1 MKNKRVAT
9 KSLISVGV
17 TLLLS
22 LIMIIVS
29 IGSIVSISIDFYN
42 VLREDVAIT
51 EEVLSS
57 EMDVNSIARHIRDM
71 ALFGY
76 DANTVTEIQDSIA
89 SLDASLSSIQSL
101 YPGKDGLADDYV
113 QAVETWKSAFSDI
126 STALQAGDTAR
137 VSQLIQNECSP
148 RLDEAVA
155 AGQSLI
161 DKMQNETDTMVAGL
175 ENRIMISIVF
185 LCVLVVISIAVG
197 IGLNLYTVR
206 SIVVP
211 LGQAEQA
218 VIALSEGNLSY
229 ELDYESQDEIGQ
241 ICAAVRRSQQILHN
255 AIEDIV
261 NVTKGLA
268 NGDLSGGVSQQY
280 PGELSPIKED
290 IEYLLDQLNDTMA
303 SILQAADQVAAGA
316 DQVSNG
322 SQALAQ
328 GSTEQ
333 ASAVEELS
341 ATITDLEHSAQ
352 ANRQTAKTA
361 KERADQASEQVRI
374 SNERMQE
381 MRRAMGD
388 ILNGQ
393 KDISKIIETIE
404 NIAFQTNILAL
415 NAAVEAARAG
425 SAGKG
430 FAVVADEVRNLA
442 SKSDHAA
449 KQTKKLIES
458 SMSAVEHGGELA
470 EDVDANMQKTVEYAG
485 KAIEYMEKLADS
497 TVSEAEAIEQLTT
510 GVDQISAVVQTN
522 SATSEESAAA
532 SEELSSQA
540 VMMKQM
546 IQRFQLRGA
555 TSYTHEAEP
564 ASQPASVS
572 HLSPSSSHLSPSSS
586 HLSSSSSHLSP
597 SSSHVEESSAPE
609 ENRFSKY

>member
-9 KSLISVGV
+9 KMLISVGI

-22 LIMIIVS
+22 LAMIIVS
-29 IGSIVSISIDFYN
+29 ISSIVSISTDFHN

-51 EEVLSS
+51 EAVLDS

-76 DANTVTEIQDSIA
+76 DTTTEGEIEDSIA

-101 YPGKDGLADDYV
+101 YMGTDGLADEYV
-113 QAVETWKSAFSDI
+113 QAVENWKSAFSDI

-137 VSQLIQNECSP
+137 VEQLIQTQCSP
-148 RLDEAVA
+148 RLDQAVST
-155 AGQSLI
+155 GQALI
-161 DKMQNETDTMVAGL
+161 DHLQGETDAMVGGL
-175 ENRIMISIVF
+175 ESRIMFSIVI
-185 LCVLVVISIAVG
+185 LCTLVVVSVVVG

-206 SIVVP
+206 SIVAP
-211 LGQAEQA
+211 LHQAQQA
-218 VIALSEGNLSY
+218 VVAFSQGDLSY
-229 ELDYESQDEIGQ
+229 QLDYESRDELGS
-241 ICAAVRRSQQILHN
+241 ICSAVRSSQQILHN

-261 NVTKGLA
+261 SVTKRLA
-268 NGDLSGGVSQQY
+268 DGDLTCEMTQQY
-280 PGELSPIKED
+280 PGELAPIKEN

-316 DQVSNG
+316 DQVSTG
-322 SQALAQ
+322 SQGLAQ

-341 ATITDLEHSAQ
+341 ATINDLEHSAQ
-352 ANRQTAKTA
+352 ANRKTAQTAKD
-361 KERADQASEQVRI
+361 RADQASNQVRV

-381 MRRAMGD
+381 MRRAMGE

-458 SMSAVEHGGELA
+458 SMSTVERGGELA
-470 EDVDANMQKTVEYAG
+470 EDVDANMQKTVQYAG
-485 KAIEYMEKLADS
+485 VAIEYMEKLADS

-532 SEELSSQA
+532 SEQLSSQA

-555 TSYTHEAEP
+555 ASHSYEAEP
-564 ASQPASVS
+564 ASQPVVS
-572 HLSPSSSHLSPSSS
+572 QPSSSQPVSHPAFSHAAAGSLPADPS
-586 HLSSSSSHLSP
+586 
-597 SSSHVEESSAPE
+597 EPE

>member
-9 KSLISVGV
+9 KILLSVGI

-22 LIMIIVS
+22 LVMIVLAVNTIVTTQNRYS
-29 IGSIVSISIDFYN
+29 GILD
-42 VLREDVAIT
+42 EQVAIT
-51 EEVLSS
+51 EAVLDS
-57 EMDVNSIARHIRDM
+57 EMDVNSIARLLRDM
-71 ALFGY
+71 ALYGY
-76 DANTVTEIQDSIA
+76 NSSTMSEIETSVA
-89 SLDASLSSIQSL
+89 SLETSLQTIQKL
-101 YPGKDGLADDYV
+101 YTGTDGLADQYV
-113 QAVETWKSAFSDI
+113 QEVQDWKSAFGDI
-126 STALQAGDTAR
+126 SSALQTGDTAR
-137 VSQLIQNECSP
+137 VNQLIQSQCTPKLNQ
-148 RLDEAVA
+148 AVSTGRA
-155 AGQSLI
+155 LI
-161 DKMQNETDTMVAGL
+161 DQLSAETSTVVSGL
-175 ENRIMISIVF
+175 HSRTLLYIVV
-185 LCVLVVISIAVG
+185 LCVLVVVSFVAG

-206 SIVVP
+206 SIVAP
-211 LGQAEQA
+211 LRKAEQA
-218 VIALSEGNLSY
+218 VVAFSQGDLSY
-229 ELDYESQDEIGQ
+229 ELTYESKDEIGG
-241 ICAAVRRSQQILHN
+241 ICNAVRVSQQTLHN

-261 NVTKGLA
+261 NITRRLA
-268 NGDLSGGVSQQY
+268 DGDLSCAVTQQY
-280 PGELSPIKED
+280 PGELAPIRENL
-290 IEYLLDQLNDTMA
+290 EYLLDQLNDTMS

-316 DQVSNG
+316 EQVSGG

-341 ATITDLEHSAQ
+341 ATINDLDHAAQ
-352 ANRQTAKTA
+352 ENRKTAQTA
-361 KERADQASEQVRI
+361 KERADQAADQVRV

-381 MRRAMGD
+381 MRRAMSE
-388 ILNGQ
+388 ILTGQ
-393 KDISKIIETIE
+393 KDIGKIIETIE

-485 KAIEYMEKLADS
+485 VAIEYMEKLAEN
-497 TVSEAEAIEQLTT
+497 TISEAEAIDQLTT
-510 GVDQISAVVQTN
+510 GVDQISSVVQTN

-546 IQRFQLRGA
+546 VQRFQLRGA
-555 TSYTHEAEP
+555 SEYSVEAESL
-564 ASQPASVS
+564 SQPAPVQPVASR
-572 HLSPSSSHLSPSSS
+572 PSAVRFAAEQTAEP
-586 HLSSSSSHLSP
+586 
-597 SSSHVEESSAPE
+597 SAPD

>member
-9 KSLISVGV
+9 KILLSVGI

-22 LIMIIVS
+22 LVMIVLAVNTIVTTQNRYS
-29 IGSIVSISIDFYN
+29 GILD
-42 VLREDVAIT
+42 EQVAIT
-51 EEVLSS
+51 EAVLDS
-57 EMDVNSIARHIRDM
+57 EMDVNSIARLLRDM
-71 ALFGY
+71 ALYGY
-76 DANTVTEIQDSIA
+76 NSSTMSEIETSIA
-89 SLDASLSSIQSL
+89 SLETSLQTIQKL
-101 YPGKDGLADDYV
+101 YTGTDGLADQYV
-113 QAVETWKSAFSDI
+113 QEVQDWKSAFGDI
-126 STALQAGDTAR
+126 SSALQTGDTAR
-137 VSQLIQNECSP
+137 ASQLIQSQCTPKLNQ
-148 RLDEAVA
+148 AVTT
-155 AGQSLI
+155 GQSLI
-161 DKMQNETDTMVAGL
+161 DQLNADTATLVSGL
-175 ENRIMISIVF
+175 QSRTTRDMII
-185 LCVLVVISIAVG
+185 LCVLVAVSIVVG
-197 IGLNLYTVR
+197 ISLNLYTVR

-211 LGQAEQA
+211 LRKAEAA
-218 VIALSEGNLSY
+218 VVAFSQGDLSY
-229 ELDYESQDEIGQ
+229 ELDYESKDEIGG
-241 ICAAVRRSQQILHN
+241 ICNAVRSSQQTLHN

-261 NVTKGLA
+261 SITKRLA
-268 NGDLSGGVSQQY
+268 DGDLSCEVTQQY
-280 PGELSPIKED
+280 PGELAPIKENID
-290 IEYLLDQLNDTMA
+290 YLLDQLNDTMS

-316 DQVSNG
+316 DQVSSG

-341 ATITDLEHSAQ
+341 ATINDLDNAAKENRKTAQ
-352 ANRQTAKTA
+352 TA
-361 KERADQASEQVRI
+361 KERADQAAEQVRI

-381 MRRAMGD
+381 MRRAMGE
-388 ILNGQ
+388 ILTGQ
-393 KDISKIIETIE
+393 KDIGKIIETIE

-485 KAIEYMEKLADS
+485 VAIEYMEKLAEN
-497 TVSEAEAIEQLTT
+497 TISEAEAIDQLTT
-510 GVDQISAVVQTN
+510 GVDQISSVVQTN

-546 IQRFQLRGA
+546 VQRFQLRGA
-555 TSYTHEAEP
+555 SEYSVEAESL
-564 ASQPASVS
+564 SQPAPVQPVASR
-572 HLSPSSSHLSPSSS
+572 PSAVRFAAEQTAEP
-586 HLSSSSSHLSP
+586 
-597 SSSHVEESSAPE
+597 SAPD